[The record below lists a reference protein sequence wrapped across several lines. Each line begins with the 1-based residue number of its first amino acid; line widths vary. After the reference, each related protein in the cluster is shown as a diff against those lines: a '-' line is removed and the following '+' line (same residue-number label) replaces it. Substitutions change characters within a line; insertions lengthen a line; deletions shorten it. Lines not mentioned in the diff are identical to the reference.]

1 MLVSSSTIIELA
13 YDKSSR
19 AVMSCA
25 RKAATLNLKWGP
37 FRHVFYEIGQG
48 KGRLTLHPFLPCQH
62 IIHEQ
67 NLQNGASASL
77 RLRSCVFIQPSSAPR
92 SARPAYVFVVV
103 VFAFSIPAAIFGQ
116 NQVACSRPTTT
127 LPCSRQEQNIYK
139 TELKSYNISLLH
151 RPP

>member
-1 MLVSSSTIIELA
+1 MA
-13 YDKSSR
+13 YDKSPR
-19 AVMSCA
+19 VVMSCA
-25 RKAATLNLKWGP
+25 RNAATLNLKWGP

-48 KGRLTLHPFLPCQH
+48 KGRLTLPSFRVNISFMNRMCKM
-62 IIHEQ
+62 ERAR
-67 NLQNGASASL
+67 ASASVPASL
-77 RLRSCVFIQPSSAPR
+77 FNRPSAPR

-116 NQVACSRPTTT
+116 NKVACSRPTTT
-127 LPCSRQEQNIYK
+127 LPCSRQEQNIYR